1 MKNSVFIFLYILFV
15 CICCDFNMKSL
26 GGQEERVV
34 KVERYDRLESRYLT
48 TGDFSALQQM
58 NTEYPIET
66 RTLVE
71 NVLKI
76 GAVYEPDINNR
87 FLSFFQDTAL
97 QVLISDAEAQY
108 ADMEDDNAAFDAA
121 FKRLKEL
128 LPDMPLPEIYTQI
141 GALNQSVLIGDK
153 LIGISLDKYL
163 GEDYPLYKKYY
174 SVQQRRSMAREYIV
188 PDCISFYLL
197 SLYPLDSPDARTQR
211 EHDLHMGKMMWAT
224 NVAMHKKVFKT
235 PFVKSVE
242 KYMSSHP
249 GTTVKALL
257 EGKNYQ
263 DFK

>member
-1 MKNSVFIFLYILFV
+1 
-15 CICCDFNMKSL
+15 MKSL

-108 ADMEDDNAAFDAA
+108 ADMEDVNAAFDAA
-121 FKRLKEL
+121 FKRLQEL

-141 GALNQSVLIGDK
+141 GAY
-153 LIGISLDKYL
+153 SL
-163 GEDYPLYKKYY
+163 E
-174 SVQQRRSMAREYIV
+174 
-188 PDCISFYLL
+188 
-197 SLYPLDSPDARTQR
+197 T
-211 EHDLHMGKMMWAT
+211 
-224 NVAMHKKVFKT
+224 
-235 PFVKSVE
+235 
-242 KYMSSHP
+242 SS
-249 GTTVKALL
+249 
-257 EGKNYQ
+257 
-263 DFK
+263 